1 MRLRTNRIFAILLT
15 VVMCFTSIAP
25 IAVFAEDQAA
35 RTIIAQENF
44 DDKAVNTNAGE
55 SAVLA
60 ADGFWF
66 GNNNGS
72 QYTLENGTL
81 LYTDRDEDDL
91 TDVRFYYN
99 TAEQEAAREM
109 LKDDF
114 TLSFRVKPLMNSLDM
129 WVNWAQRNDG
139 NGNIG
144 SPVYEDGLRLSWG
157 VLSGRAVYDRTKAEV
172 PLNQWSVIEVY
183 FEYDANAPAYYTD
196 KDGVQHNTGEIGA
209 FTSYS
214 VRMNGM
220 DMGTAAVGSEYPL
233 KNAYHCIDMFRLF
246 QGATGNYELDDLTL
260 ITGAAPYNTNWDQS
274 QAEYYANTKVF
285 YDKPAVNASDY
296 AYSLAIIGDTQVVCE
311 NDALYGQTGMDTLYQ
326 WIVDNAASKNIQYVL
341 GVGDITQHQ
350 NNAAEFALA
359 KEAISKM
366 DGVVPYSLARGN
378 HDNSAPYNSAFNTD
392 FYKSQFDGFYNDK
405 LENAYKL
412 MTLGGTKY
420 LFITLDYGPENAVLE
435 WAGDLCETYSDHKV
449 IITTHAYLYS
459 DGTTIDSGDSCDPI
473 TMNKREN
480 NGETMWEKLGKKYEN
495 IFMII
500 SGHECSSRVLVTE
513 AEGDH
518 GNVVTQMLV
527 DFQGVDASYGYGSTG
542 MVTMLYFSKDGK
554 SVTVETYSTI
564 LKKYFREENQFSF
577 DIDKKTI
584 VSHNF
589 DNVTMNPVNGYGAF
603 GTVASNG
610 GLGFNS
616 GVSLS
621 TENNQLVFTDMKDGA
636 SFMDLQLYGCGYAND
651 GASPMNR
658 DFTLSFDIMLGSAT
672 ANYSAI
678 QFRDNKENVWKDA
691 ATING
696 GKIHI
701 TGANAAL
708 STTQMTRVE
717 LVFNYDADAANNDST
732 KGAFTSITV
741 IVGGKQIG
749 TVAIDRSAANF
760 KFVNHFRMFRYWG
773 SASVTLTVDNVYVG
787 YGKGNRGAEH
797 GVVLYDVDFT
807 GMTNPPTHPSDHYNT
822 GFKLMNGFIPANG
835 GSSYISND
843 ILSAKGLPSNG
854 RCFIDWNLGDIGKT
868 LKGQDITLSM
878 LVRPIGNMASSFDIG
893 AKGTKQAE
901 ISYNASTGVNTLKII
916 GASNGYALSNY
927 RFTNI
932 EFMIHYDYAKM
943 AYTSVSVYA
952 NGELVGSTA
961 LAAVSEVKLFRLFD
975 SWEWNSARGFEI
987 DRATIVSG
995 AKTTYRGETAVT
1007 EFIGYQTTA
1016 VKDGIFN
1023 LRLISV
1029 MTDEDISKY
1038 DCVGYNVVASFQNGG
1053 QTQTVVLPA
1062 ELGRCNKV
1070 FTAVLAT
1077 DEMAV
1082 AEKITA
1088 ETLGGEYIM
1097 ALNCV
1102 GLPADCDIQFTVSTY
1117 YKLTG
1122 QNEVTE
1128 RAFTFTVNSAA
1139 NANQGGVN

>member
-1 MRLRTNRIFAILLT
+1 MRLKTNRIFAILLT

-25 IAVFAEDQAA
+25 IAVFAEDAA
-35 RTIIAQENF
+35 TRKIIAQENF
-44 DDKAVNTNAGE
+44 DDKTVNTNAGE

-60 ADGFWF
+60 AGGFWF
-66 GNNNGS
+66 GDNNGS
-72 QYTLENGTL
+72 QYTMENGTL

-91 TDVRFYYN
+91 TDIRFYYN
-99 TAEQEAAREM
+99 TAEQEAAREL

-139 NGNIG
+139 NGNIA

-157 VLSGRAVYDRTKAEV
+157 VLSGRGIYDRTKAEV
-172 PLNQWSVIEVY
+172 PVNQWSVIEVY
-183 FEYDANAPAYYTD
+183 FEYDATATAYYTD
-196 KDGVQHNTGEIGA
+196 KDGVQHETGEIGA

-214 VRMNGM
+214 VRLNGM
-220 DMGTAAVGSEYPL
+220 DMGTAAVGSNHPL

-246 QGATGNYELDDLTL
+246 QGATGNYELDDLTIL
-260 ITGAAPYNTNWDQS
+260 TGAAPYSTKWDQS
-274 QAEYYANTKVF
+274 QADYYANTKIF

-296 AYSLAIIGDTQVVCE
+296 AYSLAIVGDTQVVCE
-311 NDALYGQTGMDTLYQ
+311 NDALYNQNGMDTLYQ

-378 HDNSAPYNSAFNTD
+378 HDNSDPYNNTFNTD
-392 FYKSQFDGFYNDK
+392 LYKSQFDGFYNDK

-449 IITTHAYLYS
+449 IITTHAYLYA
-459 DGTTIDSGDSCDPI
+459 DGTTIDSNDSCDPI

-500 SGHECSSRVLVTE
+500 SGHECSDRVLVTE
-513 AEGDH
+513 AEGEN
-518 GNVVTQMLV
+518 GNIVTQMLV
-527 DFQGVDASYGYGSTG
+527 DFQGVDASYGYGSAG

-564 LKKYFREENQFSF
+564 LKKYFREDNQFSF
-577 DIDKKTI
+577 AIDKKTV
-584 VSHNF
+584 VSHDF
-589 DNVTMNPVNGYGAF
+589 DNVTLDTSNGYGSF
-603 GTVASNG
+603 GKVASYG
-610 GLGFNS
+610 GLGIPS
-616 GVSLS
+616 GAPVS
-621 TENNQLVFTDMKDGA
+621 TATNRLVFTDMKSGV
-636 SFMDLQLYGCGYAND
+636 SFMDLQLYGCGYGDD

-658 DFTLSFDIMLGSAT
+658 DFVLAFDIMLGSAT

-678 QFRDNKENVWKDA
+678 QFRDNKEDVWKDA

-708 STTQMTRVE
+708 STTEMTRVE
-717 LVFNYDADAANNDST
+717 LVFNYDADATNTDST
-732 KGAFTSITV
+732 KGAFTSITF

-749 TVAIDRSAANF
+749 TVAIDRASANF

-773 SASVTLTVDNVYVG
+773 AESTTLTIDNVYVG

-797 GVVLYDVDFT
+797 GTTLFDVDFT
-807 GMTNPPTHPSDHYNT
+807 GMTTPPTHPSNHYNT

-835 GSSYISND
+835 GTSYVSND
-843 ILSAKGLPSNG
+843 ILTAKGGSANG
-854 RCFIDWNLGDIGKT
+854 RGFIDWNLGDINQKVS
-868 LKGQDITLSM
+868 GQDVTFSM
-878 LVRPIGNMASSFDIG
+878 LVRPIGDMSANFDIG
-893 AKGTKQAE
+893 AKGVNQAE
-901 ISYNASTGVNTLKII
+901 ISYNASTGVNTFKIK
-916 GASNGYALSNY
+916 GASKGYELSNY

-932 EFMIHYDYAKM
+932 EFVIHYDYAKM
-943 AYTSVSVYA
+943 AYTAVSLYA
-952 NGELVGSTA
+952 NGEFVGSTT
-961 LAAVSEVKLFRLFD
+961 LAAVSEIKLIRMFD
-975 SWEWNSARGFEI
+975 SWSWNSTRGFEI
-987 DRATIVSG
+987 DRATIVTG
-995 AKTTYRGETAVT
+995 AKITYKGETAVT

-1016 VKDGIFN
+1016 VKDGKFN

-1029 MTDEDISKY
+1029 VTDEDLSKY

-1053 QTQTVVLPA
+1053 ETMTMTLPA
-1062 ELGRCNKV
+1062 DLGRCNKV
-1070 FTAVLAT
+1070 FTSVLAT
-1077 DEMAV
+1077 EDMAV
-1082 AEKITA
+1082 ASEITA

-1097 ALNCV
+1097 ALNCI
-1102 GLPADCDIQFTVSTY
+1102 GLPADCDVQFTVSTY
-1117 YKLTG
+1117 YKPAG

-1128 RAFTFTVNSAA
+1128 RAFTFTVNSVA

>member
-1 MRLRTNRIFAILLT
+1 MRLKTNRIFAILLT

-109 LKDDF
+109 LMDDF

-183 FEYDANAPAYYTD
+183 FEYDASAPAYYTD

-214 VRMNGM
+214 VRLNGM

-260 ITGAAPYNTNWDQS
+260 ITGAAPYSTKWDQS
-274 QAEYYANTKVF
+274 QADYHANTKVF
-285 YDKPAVNASDY
+285 YDKPAVNESDY
-296 AYSLAIIGDTQVVCE
+296 AYSLAIVGDTQVVCE
-311 NDALYGQTGMDTLYQ
+311 NDALYDQNGMDTLYQ

-378 HDNSAPYNSAFNTD
+378 HDNSAPYNSTFNTD

-554 SVTVETYSTI
+554 RVTVETYSTI

-696 GKIHI
+696 GRIHI

-708 STTQMTRVE
+708 STTQMTSVE

-749 TVAIDRSAANF
+749 TVAIDRAAANF

-797 GVVLYDVDFT
+797 GAVLYDVDFT

-1053 QTQTVVLPA
+1053 ETQTVVLPA